1 LDRKS
6 NCSWDVKYRLKM
18 EMIKCFKA
26 LSDKTRLRLLYVLRR
41 YELNVNE
48 IVLVVEMIQSGVSR
62 HLKILLESGLLTSRR
77 DGSFIYYSAAGND
90 FINAFMTLAGNSSEM
105 EEIRN
110 DLIKAGEM
118 IKIRQ
123 NMTRRFFKTVA
134 PHWDQLKKQVLGNF
148 DLNSILLKKISL
160 QGSISDLGCGTGELM
175 EKLSGQ
181 THFKVI
187 GIDSSSEM
195 LEQARLRLFGKD
207 NAELRLGELEHLP
220 MRNKEIHTVIMNMGL
235 HHISQP
241 ELPLQE
247 AYRILKPGGIFILS
261 DFDPH
266 DQVII
271 REQMGG
277 AWSGFEKEKINAWL
291 LETGFHLQKIDSF
304 PVNQGLI
311 INIFTA
317 EKPEA

>member
-1 LDRKS
+1 M
-6 NCSWDVKYRLKM
+6 KM
-18 EMIKCFKA
+18 ELIKCFKA

-48 IVLVVEMIQSGVSR
+48 IVQVVEMIQSGVSR
-62 HLKILLESGLLTSRR
+62 HLKILLESGLLSSRR
-77 DGSFIYYSAAGND
+77 DGSFMYYSASRND
-90 FINAFMTLAGNSSEM
+90 FINAFIVLADNSSEM
-105 EEIRN
+105 GEIRK

-134 PHWDQLKKQVLGNF
+134 PHWDQLKKQVFGNF
-148 DLNSILLKKISL
+148 DINSKVLEIISF
-160 QGSISDLGCGTGELM
+160 QGSISDLGCGTGELIK
-175 EKLSGQ
+175 KLSGQ
-181 THFKVI
+181 TRFKII

-195 LEQARLRLFGKD
+195 LEQARLRLLGKE
-207 NAELRLGELEHLP
+207 NTELRLGELEHLP
-220 MRNKEIHTVIMNMGL
+220 MRNKEIHTVIMNMVL

-261 DFDPH
+261 DFDIH
-266 DQVII
+266 DQVKI
-271 REQMGG
+271 RELMGG
-277 AWSGFEKEKINAWL
+277 AWSGFEKEQIKTWL
-291 LETGFHLQKIDSF
+291 TETGFLLKKTDSF
-304 PVNQGLI
+304 PVNQGLS

-317 EKPEA
+317 EKPKA

>member
-1 LDRKS
+1 
-6 NCSWDVKYRLKM
+6 M
-18 EMIKCFKA
+18 ELIKCFKA

-41 YELNVNE
+41 HELNVNE
-48 IVLVVEMIQSGVSR
+48 IVMVVEMIQSGVSR
-62 HLKILLESGLLTSRR
+62 HLKILLESGLLTARR
-77 DGSFIYYSAAGND
+77 DGSFTYYSAARND
-90 FINAFMTLAGNSSEM
+90 FINAFMVLTDNSMEM
-105 EEIRN
+105 EEIRK
-110 DLIKAGEM
+110 DVIKAQEM

-134 PHWDQLKKQVLGNF
+134 PLWDQLKKQVLGNF
-148 DLNSILLKKISL
+148 DLNSIVLGKISL

-175 EKLSGQ
+175 EKLTGQ
-181 THFKVI
+181 TRFKVI

-195 LEQARLRLFGKD
+195 LEQARIRLLGKE

-220 MRNKEIHTVIMNMGL
+220 MRNKEIHTAIMNMVL
-235 HHISQP
+235 HHISEP

-247 AYRILKPGGIFILS
+247 VYRILKPGGMFILS
-261 DFDPH
+261 DFDLH
-266 DQVII
+266 NEIKI

-277 AWSGFEKEKINAWL
+277 AWSGFEKEKIKTWL
-291 LETGFHLQKIDSF
+291 KETGFHLQTIDSF

-317 EKPEA
+317 EKPKA

>member
-1 LDRKS
+1 
-6 NCSWDVKYRLKM
+6 M
-18 EMIKCFKA
+18 ELIKCFKA
-26 LSDKTRLRLLYVLRR
+26 LSDKTRLRLLYILRR

-77 DGSFIYYSAAGND
+77 DGSFTYYSAKRND
-90 FINAFMTLAGNSSEM
+90 FINAFMTLADNSSEM
-105 EEIRN
+105 NEIRK
-110 DLIKAGEM
+110 DLIKAREM

-134 PHWDQLKKQVLGNF
+134 PLWDQLKKQVFGSF
-148 DLNSILLKKISL
+148 DLNSIILDKISF
-160 QGSISDLGCGTGELM
+160 QGNIADLGCGTGELM

-181 THFKVI
+181 TQFRII

-195 LEQARLRLFGKD
+195 LEQARLRLLGKEK
-207 NAELRLGELEHLP
+207 AELRLGELEHLP
-220 MRNKEIHTVIMNMGL
+220 MRNKEIHTAIMNMVL
-235 HHISQP
+235 HHISEP
-241 ELPLQE
+241 ELPFQE
-247 AYRILKPGGIFILS
+247 VYRILKPGGIFILS

-266 DQVII
+266 DKAKT

-277 AWSGFEKEKINAWL
+277 AWSGFEKDKITTWL
-291 LETGFHLQKIDSF
+291 TEAGFDLQTIDSF

-317 EKPEA
+317 EKPKA